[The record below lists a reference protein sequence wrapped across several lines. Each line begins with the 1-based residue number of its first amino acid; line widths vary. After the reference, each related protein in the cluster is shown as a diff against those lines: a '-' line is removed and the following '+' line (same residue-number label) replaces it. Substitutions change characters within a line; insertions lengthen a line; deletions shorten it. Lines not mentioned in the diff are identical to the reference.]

1 MNDSWNPQISQ
12 KYPNK
17 FPDHILQF
25 FHNILALVENERELT
40 DYEYNWKALNQLKN
54 DMIIESDGKEEDKK
68 IHIPRQI
75 RIGSIYFKE
84 SNSKAK
90 GLLINLRH
98 AFAHDYIEVHTS
110 NNAEIVKIALP
121 QNSDNTKFKL
131 VCFLT
136 FSDLV
141 KVVDKILSS
150 KKKTQQKSKSNNCK

>member
-1 MNDSWNPQISQ
+1 MSNSWTPQISQ

-17 FPDHILQF
+17 FPNHVLQY

-40 DYEYNWKALNQLKN
+40 DYEYNWKVLNQLKN
-54 DMIIESDGKEEDKK
+54 DMIIESDGKEDQK
-68 IHIPRQI
+68 IQIPQQI
-75 RIGSIYFKE
+75 KVGSIYFKE
-84 SNSKAK
+84 NRSKAK

-98 AFAHDYIEVHTS
+98 AFAHDYIEVCTS
-110 NNAEIVKIALP
+110 DNSEIVKIVLP
-121 QNSDNTKFKL
+121 QNSDNSKFKL

-150 KKKTQQKSKSNNCK
+150 KKKKQQKSKSNNCL